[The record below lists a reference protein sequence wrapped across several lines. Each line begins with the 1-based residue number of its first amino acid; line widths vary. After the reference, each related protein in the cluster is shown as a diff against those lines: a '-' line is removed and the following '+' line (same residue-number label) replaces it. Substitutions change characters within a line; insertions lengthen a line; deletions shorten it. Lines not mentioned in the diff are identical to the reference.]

1 MPIKVTMPAL
11 SPTMTEGTLAKWLK
25 SEGDQVDA
33 GDVIAEIETD
43 KATMEVEAVDEG
55 KLAKILVP
63 EGTEGVPVNDL
74 IAVLLEEGEDASAID
89 SFIKEGANDSA
100 PKAAS
105 AEPAADKKDDAKP
118 SSSPSAAPAATTSTG
133 GRILASPL
141 ARRIASQN
149 NLDLSNL
156 SGTGPNGR
164 IVKVDVEKALSSG
177 GTSLSSSASAPA
189 AKSAPASAK
198 APSAGVDAKAL
209 ADAYGMEYEEIKNTG
224 MRKVIANRLLES
236 KQTIPHFYLTIDCQ
250 IDGLLSARKEIN
262 DKANGSYKVSVNDFV
277 IKAVAQAL
285 QAYPA
290 ANVAW
295 TDEALLQFKHSDV
308 SVAVATESGL
318 ITPIIKKAETKG
330 LREISNEMKELAG
343 RARDGKLKPEEFQ
356 GGTFSISNLG
366 MYGVQTFSAIINPPQ
381 SCILAVGAG
390 EQKPYVDNGEV
401 KIGTFMS
408 CTLSTDHRSVDGAVG
423 AEFLSILKSYLEN
436 PLMMLT

>member
-89 SFIKEGANDSA
+89 SFVKEGANDSA
-100 PKAAS
+100 PKATS
-105 AEPAADKKDDAKP
+105 AEPAADKKDEAKP
-118 SSSPSAAPAATTSTG
+118 SSAPSTSSAPAATTSTG

-149 NLDLSNL
+149 NLDLANL

-164 IVKVDVEKALSSG
+164 IVKADVEKALSSG
-177 GTSLSSSASAPA
+177 GASASSSAPATKAASAPA
-189 AKSAPASAK
+189 K
-198 APSAGVDAKAL
+198 APSTGVDAKAL

-236 KQTIPHFYLTIDCQ
+236 KQTIPHFYLTIDCK

-401 KIGTFMS
+401 KVGTFMS

>member
-89 SFIKEGANDSA
+89 SFIKEGANDSV

-105 AEPAADKKDDAKP
+105 AEPAVEKKEEEAK
-118 SSSPSAAPAATTSTG
+118 SSSVSSAPATSSKG
-133 GRILASPL
+133 ERILASPL
-141 ARRIASQN
+141 AKRIASQN
-149 NLDLSNL
+149 NLDLANL

-164 IVKVDVEKALSSG
+164 IVKADVEKALSSG
-177 GTSLSSSASAPA
+177 GASAPA
-189 AKSAPASAK
+189 SAAKATPAPAK

-262 DKANGSYKVSVNDFV
+262 DKANGLYKVSVNDFV

-343 RARDGKLKPEEFQ
+343 RAREGKLKPEEFQ

-366 MYGVQTFSAIINPPQ
+366 MFGVQTFSAIINPPQ